1 VRIGGLAKQTRVPV
15 KTLRYYE
22 EIGVLAIAHRNA
34 QGYREYPDDAV
45 DQVRFIRASQAVGLS
60 LKEIREII
68 AHRQAGVVP
77 CQQVLTLLQQRAY
90 DYQERID
97 ELTQARTTLDQL
109 IARAQGLAPQDCLPG
124 EVCHLIPSRSVVTG
138 KDRLPNNRFPPNP
151 QHATTS
157 ITVVNPD

>member
-1 VRIGGLAKQTRVPV
+1 MKKVRIGELAKQTRVSV

-22 EIGVLAIAHRNA
+22 EIGVLAIAHRSA
-34 QGYREYPDDAV
+34 QGYRDYPDDTV
-45 DQVRFIRASQAVGLS
+45 DQVRFIKASQAVGLS

-77 CQQVLTLLQQRAY
+77 CQQVLALLQKRAY

-109 IARAQGLAPQDCLPG
+109 VARAQELEPQDCLPG
-124 EVCHLIPSRSVVTG
+124 EVCHLIPSLSAVTG
-138 KDRLPNNRFPPNP
+138 KDQLSNNRFQPN
-151 QHATTS
+151 AR
-157 ITVVNPD
+157 